1 MPHPGDTGQV
11 RRGWWWLLLVA
22 VVAVLVT
29 FALDRQW
36 LFFAGYGLAMTAVL
50 VWTFPWRGRG
60 GTSQAEL
67 DRLPADDPARAVVIY
82 WRPGCPYCSALR
94 RRLGRLGRSATW
106 INIWTDE
113 DAAAY
118 LRSVNDGNETVPTVV
133 IDGVAHTNPPA
144 GQVRPHLVAAA

>member
-1 MPHPGDTGQV
+1 DEGHRPALSHRHSCPASTVGETVSVPRWRHGVPHPGDTGQV

-29 FALDRQW
+29 CALDRQW
-36 LFFAGYGLAMTAVL
+36 LFSAGYGLAMAAVL

-82 WRPGCPYCSALR
+82 WRPGC
-94 RRLGRLGRSATW
+94 
-106 INIWTDE
+106 
-113 DAAAY
+113 
-118 LRSVNDGNETVPTVV
+118 
-133 IDGVAHTNPPA
+133 
-144 GQVRPHLVAAA
+144 